1 MSTPVSSS
9 APRSPQPRHPAWRMV
24 GRLILGFCLLLVVVV
39 AGALWYASTA
49 QFADRVRREV
59 IDVLQTATG
68 GRVELAGF
76 HWHLLQL
83 QVEAD
88 DLTIHGLEGP
98 QEVPYAHVD
107 KLLVRAKI
115 ISLFKAQVG
124 LRLLQA
130 EHPVFHLIFY
140 PDGTTNQPT
149 PKTKSTSTKS
159 TTDEIFDLAVDHTQI
174 DNGLILLNQRKI
186 PFNVAANDLAA
197 QVNYLK
203 AKDHYLGSLQ
213 VADLTAARGKA
224 PAVHSKLDLSVEM
237 ARNALDLKGLHFVSG
252 DSKLEASAAVADFKT
267 LNWNIAAKGG
277 VDLREVAALAGVDGL
292 GPGEAILQLKGQGTG
307 TTDFNLASNL
317 KLRNADYRSPSLL
330 LTGLNASTSLTATP
344 DAISLPDLQARLRQG
359 GGIDAKIKVLHWMAP
374 APPTT
379 VAAAQK
385 TTRPLPKA
393 VPKAEQQQASINAR
407 LFGLKL
413 QTILEAIA
421 AKRYADLGF
430 DTELNGT
437 ANIAWTGSV
446 AEMKA
451 DANLALAPPHP
462 ATPNELPIT
471 GVLDATYWNHGGRLE
486 ARRIEIHT
494 PASSAQV
501 SGSASLSPA
510 TGPSALNIAFQTT
523 NLNEFNRALIA
534 FGVSSKGK
542 KGVQALPIQ
551 LHGQAGFHGTLNGS
565 LAKPDV
571 KGHLSATQ
579 FATAIDIAAT
589 PATASSKAVP
599 VSITPPHPPP
609 PSAGATQTIQWDDL
623 EADAEYAPALISIQ
637 QATLRRGATVIHAS
651 GQLHA
656 HRLRHNRLAF
666 DDLSPLTAN
675 ASIANASVTDLLSIA
690 GENLPVTGT
699 LNLQVQAGGAMGDLN
714 GGGHLSIAGGDIY
727 GEPYKA
733 LNTDL
738 RFAGKDFG
746 ITNLVL
752 AQNGGKLTGNADY
765 DMGSKEFRAD
775 LQGRGFEL
783 AHLQQLQKG
792 KTSIGGSLAFDLHA
806 NGTAEAPL
814 VNGHVQLA
822 QLVLGGQPAGA
833 VTADIRTADNTAF
846 LTAHSN
852 FVGSQLDVTGQVGL
866 AGDYPAQAKLTFS
879 QLDIQP
885 LLEIAKVQGI
895 KGSSA
900 IAGFVTLSGPA
911 KTPKMLNADAE
922 IDQFKVTLQG
932 MPITTEGPIRA
943 SLRGGVF
950 HLQQVHITAEDTNL
964 LAYGTAD
971 LFGNTGVSAHA
982 SGAVNAKLAQSFS
995 PEISSS
1001 GHVDLDF
1008 DATGPLKKPNLQGK
1022 INFTN
1027 VNFAYQE
1034 IPNGISRLNG
1044 SLVFD
1049 QDRLDIQNMVG
1060 TTGGGQVKLGG
1071 FITLQQGVYAD
1082 VTLALKDTRFR
1093 YAGLSTSADATM
1105 RLQGSTT
1112 GLLLSGNVLI
1122 TRFLV
1127 GPNVDFAALSGSGA
1141 VSPPPDPA
1149 SFTNKVRLDVHITS
1163 SPSLDFQNSF
1173 AQIAG
1178 TVDLRI
1184 RGTVAQPS
1192 VLGRITVTDGQ
1203 ATFANTTYQLQHG
1216 DIYFTNPVHIEPV
1229 IDLDATTRIEEYNV
1243 TIGLHG
1249 TASKLTPT
1257 FRSEPPLPEAD
1268 VISLL
1273 AQGRTQQEQSVYS
1286 TEQSAAGVN
1295 GTTDALLGSAL
1306 NATVSSR
1313 IQKLFGVGSV
1323 KIDPTYVGSLGNS
1336 SARITVQENVGQQI
1350 QLTYA
1355 TNINT
1360 TTQQLI
1366 QAQLNLSPTFSIT
1379 AVRDEAD
1386 VFSLLFK
1393 VHRRYR

>member
-1 MSTPVSSS
+1 MSTPAATPQVS
-9 APRSPQPRHPAWRMV
+9 RHSGWRLL
-24 GRLILGFCLLLVVVV
+24 GRLVLGFVLLLIIVV
-39 AGALWYASTA
+39 AGALWFASTA
-49 QFADRVRREV
+49 RFHDRVRREV
-59 IDVLQTATG
+59 IDVLESATG
-68 GRVELAGF
+68 GRVDLA
-76 HWHLLQL
+76 HVSWHLLKL
-83 QVEAD
+83 EVEAD
-88 DLTIHGLEGP
+88 GLTIHGLEGP
-98 QEVPYAHVD
+98 QEVPYAHID
-107 KLLVRAKI
+107 KLLIRAKI

-149 PKTKSTSTKS
+149 PKKKTQTSNKPVV
-159 TTDEIFDLAVDHTQI
+159 DEVFDLAINHTQI

-197 QVNYLK
+197 KVDYVLTTG
-203 AKDHYLGSLQ
+203 HYVGSLQ
-213 VADLTAARGKA
+213 IADLTAARAKA
-224 PAVHSKLDLSVEM
+224 PPVHSKLDLSVEM
-237 ARNALDLKGLHFVSG
+237 ARNAIQLKGLHFASG
-252 DSKLEASAAVADFKT
+252 NSKLEASAALADFQK
-267 LNWNIAAKGG
+267 LNWHLAANGG
-277 VDLREVAALAGVDGL
+277 IDLREVAALAGVEGL
-292 GPGEAILQLKGQGTG
+292 GPGEATLQLKGEGTG
-307 TTDFNLASNL
+307 ANQFKLTGNL
-317 KLRNADYRSPSLL
+317 KLRNADYRSPTLL
-330 LTGLNASTSLTATP
+330 LTGLNASTSLSATP
-344 DAISLPDLQARLRQG
+344 DLISLPNLQARLRQG
-359 GGIDAKIKVLHWMAP
+359 GGVDASIRVLHWMAP
-374 APPTT
+374 APATT

-385 TTRPLPKA
+385 TTRPLPQA
-393 VPKAEQQQASINAR
+393 APRPEQQQANIAAKI
-407 LFGLKL
+407 FGLRL
-413 QTILEAIA
+413 QTILEAVA

-430 DTELNGT
+430 DTQLGGT
-437 ANIAWTGSV
+437 ANVSWTGSI
-446 AEMKA
+446 ADMKA

-462 ATPNELPIT
+462 PTPNELPIS
-471 GVLDATYWNHGGRLE
+471 GVLDATYLNHGGRVD

-494 PASSAQV
+494 PASSAQIT
-501 SGSASLSPA
+501 GSASLSPA
-510 TGPSALNIAFQTT
+510 TGPSSLKISFDTR

-534 FGVSSKGK
+534 MGVSSKGK
-542 KGVQALPIQ
+542 KGVQALPVQ
-551 LHGQAGFHGTLNGS
+551 LHGQASFHGTLNGS
-565 LAKPDV
+565 LAAPDV

-579 FATAIDIAAT
+579 FATVIDTAAT
-589 PATASSKAVP
+589 PATAQAKAVP
-599 VSITPPHPPP
+599 VSVTPPHPPP
-609 PSAGATQTIQWDDL
+609 PSAGTSQTIQWDDL
-623 EADAEYAPALISIQ
+623 EVDAEYAPALVSIH

-651 GQLHA
+651 GQLQA
-656 HRLRHNRLAF
+656 HRLRHHRLAF
-666 DDLSPLTAN
+666 DDFSPLTAN
-675 ASIANASVTDLLSIA
+675 LNITQASIPDLLSIA
-690 GENLPVTGT
+690 GEQLPVTGT
-699 LNLQVQAGGAMGDLN
+699 LNLQAHVGGTLGNLN
-714 GGGHLSIAGGDIY
+714 GGGHLAVKGGSAY
-727 GEPYKA
+727 GEPYQS

-738 RFAGKDFG
+738 NFAGKELDL
-746 ITNLVL
+746 TNLVL
-752 AQNGGKLTGNADY
+752 ALEGGRLTGDGGYNMA
-765 DMGSKEFRAD
+765 SKAFQAN
-775 LQGRGFEL
+775 LMGRGFDLARIQKLQTGKMSIAGNLGFEL
-783 AHLQQLQKG
+783 HATGTTERPTVSGHLQ
-792 KTSIGGSLAFDLHA
+792 LAD
-806 NGTAEAPL
+806 
-814 VNGHVQLA
+814 
-822 QLVLGGQPAGA
+822 LVLGGQPAGA
-833 VTADIRTADNTAF
+833 LTADIRTANNTAF
-846 LTAHSN
+846 LTAHSD
-852 FVGSQLDVTGQVGL
+852 FVGSQLDLQGQVGL
-866 AGDYPAQAKLTFS
+866 AGDYPLQARLNFS

-885 LLEIAKVQGI
+885 LLKIAKVQGI
-895 KGSSA
+895 KGNSA
-900 IAGFVTLSGPA
+900 IAGFLTASGPA
-911 KTPKMLNADAE
+911 KTPKLINADAE

-932 MPITTEGPIRA
+932 MPITTQGPIRA
-943 SLRGGVF
+943 SLHGGVF
-950 HLQQVHITAEDTNL
+950 RLQQVHVVAEDTNL

-971 LFGNTGVSAHA
+971 LFGETGVSAHA
-982 SGAVNAKLAQSFS
+982 NGSINAKLAQSFS
-995 PEISSS
+995 TEISSS
-1001 GHVDLDF
+1001 GHIDLDF
-1008 DATGPLKKPNLQGK
+1008 DASGPLKKPNVQGK
-1022 INFTN
+1022 VNFTN

-1034 IPNGISRLNG
+1034 IPNGISHLNG

-1071 FITLQQGVYAD
+1071 FITVQQGIFAD

-1105 RLQGSTT
+1105 RLQGSTS

-1141 VSPPPDPA
+1141 VSPPPDPTA
-1149 SFTNKVRLDVHITS
+1149 FTNKVRLDVHITS

-1229 IDLDATTRIEEYNV
+1229 IDLDATTRIEEYDV

-1273 AQGRTQQEQSVYS
+1273 AQGRTQQEQSIYS
-1286 TEQSAAGVN
+1286 SEQAAAGVN

-1336 SARITVQENVGQQI
+1336 SARITVQENIGRQL

-1360 TTQQLI
+1360 TNQQLI
-1366 QAQLNLSPTFSIT
+1366 QAQFNLSPTFSIT

-1393 VHRRYR
+1393 IHRRYR